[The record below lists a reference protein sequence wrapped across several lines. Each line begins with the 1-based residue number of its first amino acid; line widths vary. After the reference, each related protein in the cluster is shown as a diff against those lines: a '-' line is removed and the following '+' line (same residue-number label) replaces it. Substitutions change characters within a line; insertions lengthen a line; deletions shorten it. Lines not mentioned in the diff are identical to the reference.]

1 MRRLIKWL
9 RWVFRPA
16 DRGRFK
22 VRTTL
27 RKFARDITL
36 LSPEEA
42 AREEPYEVISRE
54 GNLLLNEGI
63 NELWTILCSAG
74 GTKFDNTNAY
84 IGVGDGTDAAAAG
97 QTGLLGANKTYKA
110 MDGGYPTYGTD
121 QKATWRATFGAAE
134 GNHAWEEWTV
144 ANGGSDAAKNLNRK
158 VEALGTKTTGSWQFT
173 VEISLS

>member
-1 MRRLIKWL
+1 MRVKSRDYGLW
-9 RWVFRPA
+9 
-16 DRGRFK
+16 K
-22 VRTTL
+22 VRITL
-27 RKFARDITL
+27 LKFARDITQ

-42 AREEPYEVISRE
+42 AREIPYQVIRRE

-74 GTKFDNTNAY
+74 GTKFDNSNAY
-84 IGVGDGTDAAAAG
+84 IGVGDSSTAAQATD
-97 QTGLLGANKTYKA
+97 TGLLGANKTYKA
-110 MDGGYPTYGTD
+110 MDGGYPTYGSD

-144 ANGGSDAAKNLNRK
+144 ANGGSDAASNLNRK
-158 VEALGTKTTGSWQFT
+158 VEALGTKSTGSWQFT